1 MAVRSIIVSGGN
13 GIGYTKEVDS
23 SADYSS
29 IANNTYFKDISLGV
43 GGMILYKNGLGE
55 ILEIYASIAGKQD
68 TLISGTTIKTI
79 NGNSLLGAG
88 DISTEFPQ
96 SRKIFVDS
104 TYGLDF
110 SGRGSQVK
118 PYLTPE
124 FALSDNNNTGTFAG
138 DTTNAGYTIINI
150 SSTASISIGD
160 FIYGTGVTTYNTRVT
175 AKTTTTITLNYPA
188 VETNAAIT
196 FTRYTPYTLVLAGN
210 FTATSNWYKLGMW
223 FDCGD
228 SYITYGAF
236 TLFNVNTEGY
246 VPIWINGGYWNG
258 STTSSKFISSLSKN
272 IMPDIYVNI
281 KDYKSLFTGYNIET
295 GRSIGRRSQNN
306 IKCPNFVCVA
316 GYVANMSDV
325 WNTIWDGYC
334 YGALGGIIS
343 QAQNLVFTGL
353 VETPSS
359 VWSLATANCNMT
371 VNGHIYGGLLMYSSH
386 GTFNGDAYGV
396 TNQLAGQTYSAPVVM
411 NGSIKNMSGV
421 LTIDGCHVIINGG
434 CHQSVTHTNGS
445 LDIMRMAGQTYTQSG
460 NNYPHAVFHHGGG
473 EQSSATGGEHI
484 GLTYINL
491 NATNGWL
498 TVLSGHYG
506 GQLNIASGSTFLKKG
521 GYMGTQIVTLAGTL
535 INHGYIRAHYKS
547 ASITG
552 KLINKGVIETWS
564 DKGNDGNDAY
574 QPCLVIST
582 GTFIQD
588 GGQLICPIGFPGTKS
603 GLIRKIGTGK
613 VVFKNQPLIK
623 VANGLAPIEILG
635 SSANGNIS
643 NFGCITN
650 CADGFG
656 LLNTFSDTSYNGTH
670 YPIVDLVGGSLYE
683 DPTNNTF
690 DYTNS
695 AYLH

>member
-68 TLISGTTIKTI
+68 TLVSGTTIKTI

-96 SRKIFVDS
+96 SKKIFVDS

-110 SGRGSQVK
+110 TGRGSQVK

-124 FALSDNNNTGTFAG
+124 YALSDNNNTGTFAG

-175 AKTTTTITLNYPA
+175 AKTATTITLNYPA
-188 VETNAAIT
+188 VATNTGIT
-196 FTRYTPYTLVLAGN
+196 FTRYTPYTLILAGN

-258 STTSSKFISSLSKN
+258 STASSKFISSLSKN

-295 GRSIGRRSQNN
+295 GRNSGRQSQNN

-334 YGALGGIIS
+334 YGTLGGIIS
-343 QAQNLVFTGL
+343 QAQNFIFTGL
-353 VETPSS
+353 IETPSS
-359 VWSLATANCNMT
+359 VWSFGAALTNVT
-371 VNGHIYGGLLMYSSH
+371 FNGHIYGSWLLYSSR
-386 GTFNGDAYGV
+386 GTFNGDCYGV
-396 TNQLAGQTYSAPVVM
+396 TNQLTGATYSNPIVI
-411 NGSIKNMSGV
+411 NGCIKNSSGAIQ
-421 LTIDGCHVIINGG
+421 IDGCQVVINGEV
-434 CHQSVTHTNGS
+434 HQN
-445 LDIMRMAGQTYTQSG
+445 
-460 NNYPHAVFHHGGG
+460 
-473 EQSSATGGEHI
+473 
-484 GLTYINL
+484 INH
-491 NATNGWL
+491 
-498 TVLSGHYG
+498 SG
-506 GQLNIASGSTFLKKG
+506 GQLTVNRMSGNSYTQTGTSHPSAVFSYIGFESHTSPGISGNGLSSITIINSGQLTIHAGIMQGTTAVNSG
-521 GYMGTQIVTLAGTL
+521 GTLRNYATIFGSWSSIAGTI
-535 INHGYIRAHYKS
+535 INHGYIRFYYRTPAV
-547 ASITG
+547 TG
-552 KLINKGVIETWS
+552 KVINKGVVETWS
-564 DKGNDGNDAY
+564 DNTANDGY
-574 QPCLVIST
+574 QPTIVVST
-582 GTFIQD
+582 GTWIQD
-588 GGQLICPIGFPGTKS
+588 GGQLICQMTSAISKS
-603 GLIRKIGTGK
+603 GIIRKTGTGK
-613 VVFKNQPLIK
+613 VIFKNQPLIK
-623 VANGLAPIEILG
+623 VANGLAPVEIIG
-635 SSANGNIS
+635 SSANGNIM

-650 CADGFG
+650 CAAGFG
-656 LLNTFSDTSYNGTH
+656 LLNTFSDNSYNTPH
-670 YPIVDLVGGSLYE
+670 YPVIDLVGGILYE
-683 DPTNNTF
+683 DSTNNTF

-695 AYLH
+695 AYIH

>member
-1 MAVRSIIVSGGN
+1 MAVRSLIVSGGN

-23 SADYSS
+23 SGDYSS
-29 IANNTYFKDISLGV
+29 IPNNTYFKDISLGV
-43 GGMILYKNGLGE
+43 GGIIKYKDPSG
-55 ILEIYASIAGKQD
+55 IICSIYDIP
-68 TLISGTTIKTI
+68 LISGETIKTI
-79 NGNSLLGAG
+79 NGVSLLGSG

-110 SGRGSQVK
+110 TGRGSQVK

-150 SSTASISIGD
+150 SSTTSISIGD

-175 AKTTTTITLNYPA
+175 AKTATTITLNYPA
-188 VETNAAIT
+188 VATNVAIT

-236 TLFNVNTEGY
+236 TLFDVNTEGY
-246 VPIWINGGYWNG
+246 VPIWISGGYWNG

-295 GRSIGRRSQNN
+295 SRGGDGRRSQNN
-306 IKCPNFVCVA
+306 IKCPNFVCAA

-343 QAQNLVFTGL
+343 QAQNFVFTGL

-359 VWSLATANCNMT
+359 VCSLSTAACNMT

-386 GTFNGDAYGV
+386 GTFNGDCYGV
-396 TNQLAGQTYSAPVVM
+396 TNQLTGQTYFSPIVM
-411 NGSIKNMSGV
+411 NGSIRSTSGV

-434 CHQSVTHTNGS
+434 CHQSVTHTSGS

-460 NNYPHAVFHHGGG
+460 SNYPHAVIHHGGG
-473 EQSSATGGEHI
+473 EQSSLVGEHI

-498 TVLSGHYG
+498 TVLSGSYG

-521 GYMGTQIVTLAGTL
+521 GSIRTQIVTLAGTL

-547 ASITG
+547 GEITG
-552 KLINKGVIETWS
+552 KLINKGVIENWS
-564 DKGNDGNDAY
+564 DKGDDGIDSY
-574 QPCLVIST
+574 QPCLVVST

-603 GLIRKIGTGK
+603 GLIRKTGTGK

-635 SSANGNIS
+635 SSANGNIM

-650 CADGFG
+650 CATGFG

-670 YPIVDLVGGSLYE
+670 YPIVDLVGGVLYE
-683 DPTNNTF
+683 DSTNNTF
-690 DYTNS
+690 DYTNP